1 MEARAGISIPPDG
14 DYVRA
19 TLPAF
24 LTLGVREAVMPAAN
38 RDLVDAMSRVAT
50 GDRAAFAALYSATSA
65 KLFGVVVRILKRR
78 DLAEEVLQ
86 DVYLQVW
93 QRAVD
98 YDPTIASPITWL
110 VTIARNKA
118 LDQSRRGTMT
128 SLDEF
133 PELLEVASDDDPL
146 ADQERQQ
153 ERQRLQACL
162 DRLEPER
169 SEIVRLAYTY
179 AMTREE
185 IAARINRPVSTVK
198 TWLRRSLAHLKDC
211 LGP

>member
-1 MEARAGISIPPDG
+1 
-14 DYVRA
+14 VRA

-24 LTLGVREAVMPAAN
+24 LTLGVREAVMPATK
-38 RDLVDAMSRVAT
+38 RDLVEAMSRVAT
-50 GDRAAFAALYSATSA
+50 GDRAAFATLYSATSA

-93 QRAVD
+93 RRAAD

-128 SLDEF
+128 SLDES
-133 PELLEVASDDDPL
+133 PELLQIPSDADPL

-169 SEIVRLAYTY
+169 SEIVRLAYTH

>member
-1 MEARAGISIPPDG
+1 MEAGAGTSNPLDG

-24 LTLGVREAVMPAAN
+24 LTLGGRDAVMPAAK
-38 RDLVDAMSRVAT
+38 RDLMEAMSRVAT
-50 GDRAAFAALYSATSA
+50 GDRAAFATLYAATSA
-65 KLFGVVVRILKRR
+65 KLFGVILRILKRR

-86 DVYLQVW
+86 DVYLRVW
-93 QRAVD
+93 QRAAD
-98 YDPTIASPITWL
+98 YDPTVASPITWL

-118 LDQSRRGTMT
+118 LDQSRRGTMA

-153 ERQRLQACL
+153 ERLRLQACL

-169 SEIVRLAYTY
+169 SEIVRLAY
-179 AMTREE
+179 
-185 IAARINRPVSTVK
+185 I
-198 TWLRRSLAHLKDC
+198 H
-211 LGP
+211 G

>member
-1 MEARAGISIPPDG
+1 MLANERVRQAEALRRAVLAG
-14 DYVRA
+14 D
-19 TLPAF
+19 
-24 LTLGVREAVMPAAN
+24 PAAW
-38 RDLVDAMSRVAT
+38 R
-50 GDRAAFAALYSATSA
+50 ALYDSAYAQLWTYA
-65 KLFGVVVRILKRR
+65 VWRCAGLR

-86 DVYLQVW
+86 DVYQQVW
-93 QRAVD
+93 QRAAD

-133 PELLEVASDDDPL
+133 PELLEVASDDDPI

-162 DRLEPER
+162 DRLEPEK
-169 SEIVRLAYTY
+169 L
-179 AMTREE
+179 
-185 IAARINRPVSTVK
+185 RI
-198 TWLRRSLAHLKDC
+198 
-211 LGP
+211 

>member
-169 SEIVRLAYTY
+169 SEIVRLAYTH